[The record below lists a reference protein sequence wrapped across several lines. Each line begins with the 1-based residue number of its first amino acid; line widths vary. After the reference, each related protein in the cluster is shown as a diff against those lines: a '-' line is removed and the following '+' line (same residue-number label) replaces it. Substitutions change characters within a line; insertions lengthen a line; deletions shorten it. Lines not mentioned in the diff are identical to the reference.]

1 MNPRVVAFVHAKGSS
16 DRVPGKNLRTLGDRP
31 LFCHAIAIAR
41 AVHSID
47 EVVID
52 SDDDEI
58 LSLGVAHGAT
68 ALRRP
73 ARLASNSTTGDDL
86 AHWQASSRPMAEI
99 VLQVIPTAPFL
110 EPASVE
116 QAIAWLTAD
125 PHLNSV
131 AGVTSDTLY
140 LWREG
145 RPAYFAPDG
154 SIPNSTQLEATVWET
169 TGLYANRA
177 AFVRAAHRRMDVDHV
192 RPLLLSRLE
201 SIDINTPEDFDFAEV
216 VWRGMHGGEAL
227 RMAGSTR

>member
-1 MNPRVVAFVHAKGSS
+1 MSGRVVAFVHAKGSS
-16 DRVPGKNLRTLGDRP
+16 DRVPGKNLRVLGDRP

-41 AVHSID
+41 ASVGVD

-52 SDDDEI
+52 SDADEI
-58 LSLGVAHGAT
+58 LALGVAHGAT

-73 ARLASNSTTGDDL
+73 GRLASNLATGDDL
-86 AHWQASSRPMAEI
+86 AHWQACARPLAEI

-116 QAIAWLTAD
+116 RAIQWLTAD
-125 PHLNSV
+125 PDLNSV

-145 RPAYFAPDG
+145 RPAYFAADG
-154 SIPNSTQLEATVWET
+154 SIPNSTQLEPTIWET

-177 AFVRAAHRRMDVDHV
+177 AFVRAAHRRMDAEHV
-192 RPLLLSRLE
+192 RPLMLSRLE
-201 SIDINTPEDFDFAEV
+201 SIDINTPEDFAFAEV
-216 VWRGMHGGEAL
+216 VWRGMHGGESL
-227 RMAGSTR
+227 RAAASAR